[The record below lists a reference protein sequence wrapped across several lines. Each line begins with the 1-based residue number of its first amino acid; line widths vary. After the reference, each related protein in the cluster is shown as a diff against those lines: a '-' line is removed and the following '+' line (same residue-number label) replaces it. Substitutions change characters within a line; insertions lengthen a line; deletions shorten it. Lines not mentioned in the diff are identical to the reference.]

1 MFLIQ
6 DLDGA
11 LNNQE
16 IIKENKLTLHPA
28 YKYMTK
34 SGCTSHDHKSNYID
48 KGKKNLKCLKSE
60 TLKYKKNVYYY

>member
-16 IIKENKLTLHPA
+16 IIKENKLTLHPV
-28 YKYMTK
+28 YQYMTK
-34 SGCTSHDHKSNYID
+34 SGCSSHDHKSNYID
-48 KGKKNLKCLKSE
+48 KGKKNLKMLEKSDTE
-60 TLKYKKNVYYY
+60 IQKNV